1 MPRRV
6 EPAQYREFNT
16 NKDSVKDLDAFSY
29 LEHVEILADSESEPP
44 PPPPQMEIYPGAG
57 APLIDYIAE
66 PWERDAQ
73 GCLKTNLQIN
83 PYYPF
88 ATHVEYNYNQC
99 GIKKK
104 GMKTY
109 YDNMQNEKNT
119 ALRFAS
125 FKNGDRVQ
133 KLVAHMPDAL
143 ALMEWE
149 LHTLENMR
157 WNDNHQ
163 CPIIYWSRDMIKTM
177 RCLMRQL
184 AYAEHLLCAPQHCYN
199 SDTPPKRLFTEMPT
213 VDWWWET
220 QVRGDT
226 RG

>member
-1 MPRRV
+1 
-6 EPAQYREFNT
+6 
-16 NKDSVKDLDAFSY
+16 LDAFSY
-29 LEHVEILADSESEPP
+29 LEHVEILAHSESEPP
-44 PPPPQMEIYPGAG
+44 PHPPQTELYHAAG

-66 PWERDAQ
+66 PWERNAQ

-83 PYYPF
+83 PYYPCV
-88 ATHVEYNYNQC
+88 TRVEYNYNQC

-109 YDNMQNEKNT
+109 YDNMQKEENT
-119 ALRFAS
+119 ALHFPS
-125 FKNGDRVQ
+125 FKNGDGVQ
-133 KLVAHMPDAL
+133 KLVANMPDAL

-199 SDTPPKRLFTEMPT
+199 NNTPPKRLSTEMPT